1 MVNHL
6 AILLFPLNKTEFI
19 MKITN
24 KIFFVFVALIV
35 CGCSQYVIKHGEGA
49 FTSSNGDSFEGE
61 LKDGK
66 PSNGS
71 LYDKQ
76 GFEKETLVFDTT
88 DIKEGEASVTFENG
102 DSFEGELKDGKP
114 WIGTLYDKQGFEKKT
129 FSEGV

>member
-1 MVNHL
+1 MN
-6 AILLFPLNKTEFI
+6 IIRNSC
-19 MKITN
+19 
-24 KIFFVFVALIV
+24 FVLVALLMI
-35 CGCSQYVIKHGEGA
+35 GCTQYVIKQSEGIL
-49 FTSSNGDSFEGE
+49 TSSNGDTFEGV

-66 PSNGS
+66 PLSGS

-76 GFEKETLVFDTT
+76 GFEKEVSDFDTT
-88 DIKEGEASVTFENG
+88 DIKEGEGSVTFENG